1 MACSEAGGESEKT
14 SAVLVR
20 LALEHPGPDVRLG
33 EVVVALGDRGLG
45 LGILMLA
52 LPNLLPGPVMPGYST
67 VFGIPIAVLSAR
79 LIGGEHDPRLPA
91 WIARRTLSLE
101 RFRRLVVKVAPRLRR
116 IEAVLHPRSSWL
128 TSAIGLRV
136 VGGMLFTSALFLS
149 LPIPFAGWLPAIAI
163 IVLALGLIEKDGTAL
178 TAGTIL
184 AIASWV
190 VATALIVVGAE
201 LLALFARWL
210 A

>member
-1 MACSEAGGESEKT
+1 
-14 SAVLVR
+14 
-20 LALEHPGPDVRLG
+20 
-33 EVVVALGDRGLG
+33 
-45 LGILMLA
+45 MLA

-91 WIARRTLSLE
+91 WIARRTLPLE